1 MQINRKAVY
10 SFAIV
15 FILGVA
21 TVITSIKYDVGT
33 LDSLGPGAVP
43 FGIGFLLLLLSPF
56 VLFEPTGSEEKEE
69 QETSTKETKG
79 QHRGWLFVT
88 TGAILFI
95 VLGRYGG
102 LVPATI
108 GTVFVA
114 ALGDR
119 HNSILSALTL
129 AIGVCIFSVLV
140 FHYLLRMPIPLI
152 TWG

>member
-1 MQINRKAVY
+1 MQINKQAVY
-10 SFAIV
+10 SFTIV

-21 TVITSIKYDVGT
+21 TVITSIKYDLGT

-43 FGIGFLLLLLSPF
+43 FGIGCLLLLLSPF
-56 VLFEPTGSEEKEE
+56 VLFDQDSSKKTAVEEAPSK
-69 QETSTKETKG
+69 TKG

-88 TGAILFI
+88 AGAILFI

-102 LVPATI
+102 LIPATL
-108 GTVFVA
+108 GTVFIA